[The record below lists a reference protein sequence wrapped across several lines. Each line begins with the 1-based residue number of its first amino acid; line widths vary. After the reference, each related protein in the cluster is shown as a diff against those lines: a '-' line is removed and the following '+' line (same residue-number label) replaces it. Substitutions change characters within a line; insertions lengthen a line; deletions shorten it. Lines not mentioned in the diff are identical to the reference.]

1 MSFHQ
6 LVRAALSPKI
16 ITAMTSIAPS
26 IFIQDTK
33 KFSHLH
39 SNLVVKICDQE
50 VYFFYDLRFKPCSCS
65 YDSHWGLTWSLTSGP
80 MGLVEVR
87 ASWSGHPR

>member
-33 KFSHLH
+33 KFSHLD
-39 SNLVVKICDQE
+39 SNLFIFSMISGLNSGVAHMIATG
-50 VYFFYDLRFKPCSCS
+50 DLHGR
-65 YDSHWGLTWSLTSGP
+65 
-80 MGLVEVR
+80 
-87 ASWSGHPR
+87 